1 MTKVTQN
8 GSSWDKILKGPN
20 EQLIQVSWEKHL
32 RAAAH
37 SHVKELWQIMQNLS
51 RSNVFRGQQWE
62 NHEQLTSTLTRTE

>member
-1 MTKVTQN
+1 MQYSNDNN
-8 GSSWDKILKGPN
+8 GSSRDKLLKGPN
-20 EQLIQVSWEKHL
+20 EQLIQVWMRKHL

-62 NHEQLTSTLTRTE
+62 DHEQTN